1 MNTKLTKEQSLLCML
16 LCQAL
21 TGEAPRETASLCRQ
35 ADIKK
40 VLQAAQ
46 QHKVLPLLYE
56 AVCENGRVR
65 LWRTPNGNGWK
76 ALQGLP

>member
-1 MNTKLTKEQSLLCML
+1 MNTRLSKEQSLLCML

-21 TGEAPRETASLCRQ
+21 TGESSREAPMLCRQ
-35 ADIKK
+35 ADIKQ

-56 AVCENGRVR
+56 VFCEKWPGEA
-65 LWRTPNGNGWK
+65 WK
-76 ALQGLP
+76 AFHGLP